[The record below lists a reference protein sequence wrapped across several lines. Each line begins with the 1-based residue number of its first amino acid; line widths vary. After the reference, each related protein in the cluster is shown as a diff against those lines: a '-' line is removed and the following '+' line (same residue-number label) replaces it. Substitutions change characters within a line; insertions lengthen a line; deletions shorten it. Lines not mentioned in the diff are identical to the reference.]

1 MCPVTTSW
9 STGDARHGEAC
20 SSGGGQLRAGAA
32 RMQRAVKV
40 LFVCYG
46 AGHVEMCLPVL
57 RALRNAQPAC
67 ETVLL
72 ALTTAFAVA
81 RNAGESPLGYRDF
94 VDGPDGDRAL
104 VYGHE
109 LLAGH
114 PQHPQVAPEE
124 SAAYLGFNF
133 LDWVDAHGEVSAWQR
148 WHASGR
154 QGFLPVQFF
163 AKLLRRIQPDVVV
176 TTNSPRSEQAAIEA
190 AAGLGIP
197 SLSMVDL
204 FALPGDS
211 YLQRRVHATRI
222 TVFVEATRVN
232 LMASGVDPARIVV
245 TGNPAMDGL
254 GGLALRRLGR
264 RWLQA
269 KGWEGR
275 HVILWAG
282 DKEPCDVFPPEWA
295 GLGLAQAVQERLV
308 NWAFTRDDVCLAVR
322 YHPNEW
328 HEFSP
333 PALHPRIHWSRPDR
347 EPLQPVLMAAGQV
360 VVQGTTVGAQ
370 AFVAKKRVVSLRFSP
385 SVIRSGVDYSEL
397 GMAAGANSL
406 DEMVSLLE
414 QGVRTVGLYPP
425 VGGSPPSA
433 AAQVAGL
440 VAELAQQGISQ

>member
-1 MCPVTTSW
+1 M
-9 STGDARHGEAC
+9 GDARHGEAC

-57 RALRNAQPAC
+57 RALRSAQPAC

-104 VYGHE
+104 AYGHE

-204 FALPGDS
+204 FALPGDP
-211 YLQRRVHATRI
+211 YLQRRVHANLI
-222 TVFVEATRVN
+222 TVLVEFSRAN
-232 LMASGVDPARIVV
+232 LRAAGVDPGRIAV
-245 TGNPAMDGL
+245 TGNPALDS
-254 GGLALRRLGR
+254 LALPSAIEEGWRWRESRGWRRD
-264 RWLQA
+264 A
-269 KGWEGR
+269 N
-275 HVILWAG
+275 VVLWAG
-282 DKEPCDVFPPEWA
+282 HKEPADAQPVAWA
-295 GLGLAQAVQERLV
+295 GTGLAAAVQQRLMQWV
-308 NWAFTRDDVCLAVR
+308 EADNRAHLAVR

-328 HEFSP
+328 NQFVP
-333 PALHPRIHWSRPDR
+333 PPSHPRVHWSQPDR
-347 EPLQPVLMAAGQV
+347 ELLQPVLMAADTV
-360 VVQGTTVGAQ
+360 VVQATTVGMQ
-370 AFVAKKRVVSLRFSP
+370 AHAAGKRLLCLAFSP
-385 SVIRSGVDYSEL
+385 LVRRTGIDYGALGLGGSV
-397 GMAAGANSL
+397 ASL
-406 DEMVSLLE
+406 DALVPALRRNAGPSTGRSRSDVRPAAPQIAAMIVELARR
-414 QGVRTVGLYPP
+414 RTV
-425 VGGSPPSA
+425 A
-433 AAQVAGL
+433 
-440 VAELAQQGISQ
+440 